1 MVLLLGAL
9 GVAWFVLRILAGKAD
24 ERRRQAREERMAALY
39 AERER
44 LLTESRAATEG
55 PSSIAAVVSDAGPP
69 SVAAREIVKVR
80 CRACGALEDEKATAC
95 GKCGA
100 EL

>member
-39 AERER
+39 EERER
-44 LLTESRAATEG
+44 LLARLEEACEHVQSYVEEAF
-55 PSSIAAVVSDAGPP
+55 PSEP
-69 SVAAREIVKVR
+69 ARP
-80 CRACGALEDEKATAC
+80 GS
-95 GKCGA
+95 
-100 EL
+100 

>member
-39 AERER
+39 EERER
-44 LLTESRAATEG
+44 LLAENRAAEG
-55 PSSIAAVVSDAGPP
+55 PSSIAAVVSDAAPP
-69 SVAAREIVKVR
+69 SLAAREVVKVR
-80 CRACGALEDEKATAC
+80 CRACGALEDEKATRC

-100 EL
+100 DL